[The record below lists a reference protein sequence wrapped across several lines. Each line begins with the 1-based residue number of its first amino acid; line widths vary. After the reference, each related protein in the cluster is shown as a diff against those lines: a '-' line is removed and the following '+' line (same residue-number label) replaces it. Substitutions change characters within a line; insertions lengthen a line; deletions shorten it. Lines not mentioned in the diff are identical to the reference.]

1 MSALLHSWTVMC
13 NPACWR
19 SRQIGTNL
27 DRGGQANII
36 YLDRSK
42 SFDKV
47 NHAKLLRKLHEYFFG
62 GGGGGDL
69 RTWLESYLRVTS
81 LGATSSPLPVT
92 SEVPHGSIL
101 GPMLF
106 RLYLNSLPDVVRPSQ
121 IAAFANDAKIFKEI
135 TATRNTEKLQ
145 EDLLTWSSGQIL
157 LA

>member
-1 MSALLHSWTVMC
+1 MSV
-13 NPACWR
+13 
-19 SRQIGTNL
+19 
-27 DRGGQANII
+27 
-36 YLDRSK
+36 
-42 SFDKV
+42 
-47 NHAKLLRKLHEYFFG
+47 FFL

-69 RTWLESYLRVTS
+69 RTWLESYLHNRSQRVTS

-92 SEVPHGSIL
+92 SGVPHGSIL

-106 RLYLNSLPDVVRPSQ
+106 RLYLNSLPDVVRSSQ